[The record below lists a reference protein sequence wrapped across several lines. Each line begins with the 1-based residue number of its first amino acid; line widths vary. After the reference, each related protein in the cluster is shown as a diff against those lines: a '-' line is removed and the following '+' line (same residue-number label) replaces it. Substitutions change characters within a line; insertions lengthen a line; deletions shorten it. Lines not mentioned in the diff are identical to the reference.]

1 MAKSSK
7 ESMVA
12 SLSKFLED
20 KPKKKAR
27 VLDLE
32 GSEPSR
38 EITPPTSVTQVTPVA
53 PVTSAS
59 QDAAPKRDFT
69 RVANS
74 IVRDAVPAGL
84 FTGKGKQLYD
94 YLYSKTRGAII
105 PVTTVRLA
113 APKVMK
119 AAGMSRPTYKT
130 QLARLIAVGLV
141 KIEEKGSGEHGGNL
155 FTVFLPEEAGNPGNP
170 RNPGNNLGGLPG
182 QESYP
187 GNLGLSVESNTGSD
201 DPKTSFKTKEEGT
214 DDDAALAGMIA
225 SLKTLTK
232 EITGKGLSPTESD
245 RWRELAN
252 VLGAELKIAAARTTV
267 SSVPAFLAEHLR
279 RRLWKIDK
287 KQARAEGRE
296 LPDGAI
302 STPQST
308 IDASSCPDCGGSSWW
323 YPEGE
328 AKGVAK
334 CKHEKLTK
342 ES

>member
-32 GSEPSR
+32 GSEPTS
-38 EITPPTSVTQVTPVA
+38 EPTPLTPVTQVTPVT
-53 PVTSAS
+53 PAS
-59 QDAAPKRDFT
+59 QEAAPKRDFT

-74 IVRDAVPAGL
+74 IVRDAVPSGL

-94 YLYSKTRGAII
+94 YLYSKTRGAIV

-182 QESYP
+182 QETYP
-187 GNLGLSVESNTGSD
+187 GYPGLIVESNAGSED
-201 DPKTSFKTKEEGT
+201 AKTSFKTKEEKT
-214 DDDAALAGMIA
+214 DDDAALALLCDKLQI
-225 SLKTLTK
+225 SSTEL
-232 EITGKGLSPTESD
+232 TGKPTTAAERE
-245 RWRELAN
+245 RWGELAD
-252 VLGAELKIAAARTTV
+252 VLIAELKIAAARTTV

-296 LPDGAI
+296 LPDEAV
-302 STPQST
+302 SAPQGSV
-308 IDASSCPDCGGSSWW
+308 DASSCPDCSGSGWW

-328 AKGVAK
+328 GKGVAK
-334 CKHEKLTK
+334 CKHEKLIT